1 MVLSMLTII
10 ENLTQYYQ
18 IYCIGIIIGGILT
31 SVIIYAKAGGLHKYI
46 MRKNDKKEKTEEK
59 IEEKKIEEKS
69 ENNINSEQVK
79 VADDLQVDK
88 NVDIESRI
96 PNDVKDPIKPSDIDT
111 NNKNINDHEPQTAG
125 IDIKSLRIVYDKQRW
140 CILVSINTTKHLQ
153 VISDDKLEQI
163 ALDYLKKQIGVSKQY
178 IFDVKFKTGDEYS
191 ITIKRTDQLGDM
203 PRY

>member
-10 ENLTQYYQ
+10 ESLTQYYQ
-18 IYCIGIIIGGILT
+18 IYCIGIIIGGVLT
-31 SVIIYAKAGGLHKYI
+31 SVIIYAKAGGLHKHI
-46 MRKNDKKEKTEEK
+46 MRKKDEKKTKEEKTEEK
-59 IEEKKIEEKS
+59 IEEKSK
-69 ENNINSEQVK
+69 NNINSEQVK

-111 NNKNINDHEPQTAG
+111 NNKNINDREPQTAG
-125 IDIKSLRIVYDKQRW
+125 IDIKSLRIIYDKQRW
-140 CILVSINTTKHLQ
+140 CILVSTNTTKHLQ

>member
-1 MVLSMLTII
+1 MLTII
-10 ENLTQYYQ
+10 ESLTQYYQ
-18 IYCIGIIIGGILT
+18 IYCIGIIIGGVLT
-31 SVIIYAKAGGLHKYI
+31 SVIIYAKAGGLHKHI
-46 MRKNDKKEKTEEK
+46 MRKKDEKKTKEEKTEEK
-59 IEEKKIEEKS
+59 IEEKSK
-69 ENNINSEQVK
+69 NNINSEQVK

-111 NNKNINDHEPQTAG
+111 NNKNIKDREPQTAD
-125 IDIKSLRIVYDKQRW
+125 IDIKSLRIIYDKQRW
-140 CILVSINTTKHLQ
+140 CILVSTNTTKHLQ